1 MEASPTLLINF
12 FSGFKQNVV
21 PLFQRQY
28 SWSEKQWKT
37 LWDDLM
43 LFYEADSRGQH
54 FMGAIVTMPARSV
67 PVGVSKFLLIDGQ
80 QRLTTIAILLCAVRD
95 NLEASNQVHRKR
107 IQQFYL
113 TNDGFDGDDFYKLLP
128 TQADRLAFQTLL
140 QSPRATP
147 GESRFKIA
155 HEFFHKRLSDND
167 PDGQP
172 INPIRILE
180 IIEAHLMVVSIN
192 LADTDDPYLIFESLN
207 FKGAPLEQADLVRN
221 YFMMRFTITE
231 QQQVYNDLW
240 LPMQSRLG
248 VNLTEFMR
256 HYLGSAGEEVRRTDI
271 YAAIKRTV
279 GDLDAPVLKL
289 QLKRIEQIS
298 VYYHRFLDP
307 DLESN
312 EAFREYFGF
321 KRMDV
326 GTIYPLLLPLYEQ
339 LEDEQFANGSFLDV
353 LKIIDSF
360 FVRRIVCG
368 VPSNPLSKLFIQLCR
383 TMPVTS
389 TPEAWLAEA
398 LSAEDKNRRWP
409 TDDEFGASWREGRI
423 YESKAKALILEA
435 LEQDFD

>member
-1 MEASPTLLINF
+1 
-12 FSGFKQNVV
+12 
-21 PLFQRQY
+21 
-28 SWSEKQWKT
+28 
-37 LWDDLM
+37 
-43 LFYEADSRGQH
+43 
-54 FMGAIVTMPARSV
+54 
-67 PVGVSKFLLIDGQ
+67 
-80 QRLTTIAILLCAVRD
+80 
-95 NLEASNQVHRKR
+95 
-107 IQQFYL
+107 
-113 TNDGFDGDDFYKLLP
+113 
-128 TQADRLAFQTLL
+128 LL

-279 GDLDAPVLKL
+279 GDLDAPSAEAS
-289 QLKRIEQIS
+289 IEADRAAI
-298 VYYHRFLDP
+298 
-307 DLESN
+307 
-312 EAFREYFGF
+312 G
-321 KRMDV
+321 
-326 GTIYPLLLPLYEQ
+326 LLPPIPQ
-339 LEDEQFANGSFLDV
+339 PRPGIKRGFSGV
-353 LKIIDSF
+353 L
-360 FVRRIVCG
+360 
-368 VPSNPLSKLFIQLCR
+368 
-383 TMPVTS
+383 
-389 TPEAWLAEA
+389 
-398 LSAEDKNRRWP
+398 
-409 TDDEFGASWREGRI
+409 
-423 YESKAKALILEA
+423 
-435 LEQDFD
+435 